1 MIPIRGTI
9 QRLVPYQMEEDRAPF
24 VRLDANE
31 NPYGPSPQVAA
42 ALAALAPA
50 DLARY
55 PDRKP
60 LRDAIAAREGLTAA
74 ETELSNGSDD
84 LLRNLIDLTVA
95 PGDTAVVT
103 APTFSMNILFLMVRD
118 ASIVKVP
125 FVPADAFP
133 EEDLIAAARKG
144 KAKLLMLVNPGAPIG
159 TLIAPE
165 AIERVVAAL
174 PDTLVIVDEA
184 YGEFAGV
191 TVAPLV
197 RRYAN
202 IVVTRTFSKAWGL
215 AGMRVGYC
223 FGDLAVIQPLRTML
237 SPYPLSAATIAAA
250 VAALSDENWMRR
262 CVEKIVKERERM
274 ARLLATLG
282 YTAYPSAANSLI
294 LTGERLAVTAAYLK
308 ERGILVRHFAKLPP
322 LPTDALRIS
331 VGRPEDTDKL
341 ITALKEWRRT

>member
-1 MIPIRGTI
+1 MVPIRGTI
-9 QRLVPYQMEEDRAPF
+9 RRMNPYQMEEDRAPF

-42 ALAALAPA
+42 ALAAVAPA

-60 LRDAIAAREGLTAA
+60 LRDAIAAREGLTAD

-84 LLRNLIDLTVA
+84 LLRNLIDLAVA

-103 APTFSMNILFLMVRD
+103 APTFSMNILFLMVRE
-118 ASIVKVP
+118 ACIVKVP
-125 FVPADAFP
+125 FGPADTFP
-133 EEDLIAAARKG
+133 EEGIIAAAREA
-144 KAKLLMLVNPGAPIG
+144 KAKLLLLVNPGAPIG
-159 TLIAPE
+159 ALIAPA
-165 AIERVVAAL
+165 AIERVIAAL
-174 PDTLVIVDEA
+174 PDTLVVVDEA

-197 RRYAN
+197 RRYPN
-202 IVVTRTFSKAWGL
+202 LVVTRTFSKAWGL

-223 FGDLAVIQPLRTML
+223 FADPGIIGPLRTAL

-250 VAALSDENWMRR
+250 IAALSDEGWMRR
-262 CVEKIVKERERM
+262 CVAKICAERERM
-274 ARLLATLG
+274 GSLLAALG
-282 YTAYPSAANSLI
+282 YTVYPSAANSL
-294 LTGERLAVTAAYLK
+294 TVAGERLAAAAAYLK

-322 LPTDALRIS
+322 LPADALRIS
-331 VGRPEDTDKL
+331 VGRPEDTDRL